1 MNNFFQ
7 IRDLLIA
14 HPGSNDL
21 KICDFGLARRIE
33 DTLAP
38 LEFGQ
43 PEFVAPEV
51 VNGEGVGLGQGEI
64 NNLYFKIKI
73 NV

>member
-1 MNNFFQ
+1 M
-7 IRDLLIA
+7 IA

-33 DTLAP
+33 DTLVP

-51 VNGEGVGLGQGEI
+51 VNGEGVGLGQGK
-64 NNLYFKIKI
+64 LKIKLRI
-73 NV
+73 ELNFKFKNF

>member
-1 MNNFFQ
+1 
-7 IRDLLIA
+7 LIA

-33 DTLAP
+33 DALAP

-51 VNGEGVGLGQGEI
+51 VNGEGVGLGQGT
-64 NNLYFKIKI
+64 
-73 NV
+73 

>member
-1 MNNFFQ
+1 M
-7 IRDLLIA
+7 IS
-14 HPGSNDL
+14 HPGSDDL

-64 NNLYFKIKI
+64 ILIIF
-73 NV
+73 